1 MLNHRTVSYILV
13 LPLMVYLYILFRRVL
28 RLVCGSLEK
37 RKLSG
42 KVSWNTILAAGL
54 AVSGALPVL
63 DIYSFGAMA
72 ALHVAVIGLAL
83 DFFRWI
89 KKILLY
95 RDESARRGF
104 KGPREKKQGNWKVI
118 TEILPFFLTAL
129 ILLYGYLNTQVI
141 VRTEYQV
148 ATQKNI
154 RPEGYTI
161 AFLSDLHIGTTMKPE
176 KLERICKKIEEND
189 PDFVILG
196 GDIADESS
204 SLEEVEQT
212 FRILSEIDSEFG
224 TFYVYGNHDKGF
236 YDSAC
241 AFTPEQLED
250 SIRDCGI
257 TILEDETV
265 MLNGELTL
273 SGRRDRTEAAHAG
286 VKRAS
291 AAKLAGEWR
300 RDAED
305 KETAAM
311 EAECY
316 HIIVDHQPRGM
327 EKNAAASFDLMLS
340 GHTHG
345 GQIWPV
351 GLITKWTDKK
361 TVNYGHV
368 NIDGMDVIVSSGIAG
383 WKYPVRT
390 GKHCEYVIVH
400 VEKS

>member
-13 LPLMVYLYILFRRVL
+13 LPLMVYLYVLFRRLL
-28 RLVCGSLEK
+28 RLVCGGLEK

-42 KVSWNTILAAGL
+42 KLSWNTILAAGL
-54 AVSGALPVL
+54 GAAGALPVL
-63 DIYSFGAMA
+63 DIYSFGAMV
-72 ALHVAVIGLAL
+72 ALHVAVIGLVW
-83 DFFRWI
+83 DFFRWLT
-89 KKILLY
+89 KTLLY
-95 RDESARRGF
+95 RDESAMQGF
-104 KGPREKKQGNWKVI
+104 KGLREKKQGNRKVI
-118 TEILPFFLTAL
+118 TAILPFFLTAL
-129 ILLYGYLNTQVI
+129 IIFYGYLNTQVI
-141 VRTEYQV
+141 IRTEYQV
-148 ATQKNI
+148 ETQKNI
-154 RPEGYTI
+154 RLEGYTV

-196 GDIADESS
+196 GDIVDESS
-204 SLEEVEQT
+204 SLEEVKQT

-250 SIRDCGI
+250 SIRSCGI

-265 MLNGELTL
+265 VLNGELIL

-291 AAKLAGEWR
+291 AAKLSGEWKWGTG
-300 RDAED
+300 D
-305 KETAAM
+305 KETAGM
-311 EAECY
+311 NAECY
-316 HIIVDHQPRGM
+316 HIIVDHQPRGI
-327 EKNAAASFDLMLS
+327 EQNAAASFDLMLS

-351 GLITKWTDKK
+351 GLITKWTDKG
-361 TVNYGHV
+361 TVNYGQT
-368 NIDGMDVIVSSGIAG
+368 NIEGMDVIVSSGIAG